1 MCSLSQMKSL
11 KRWNMKSESKNLK
24 VEQLKFVVHFFKW
37 HSSKR
42 FDLTPMIAKYDN
54 LLSRY
59 SDWLNTITSALSN
72 WFFNN
77 VLILPL
83 YVNFC
88 QYCGTYFTKNCGRL
102 HLGAGGSMTVGT
114 PACTVHFNILKPLI
128 SKIPLTISQSVH
140 NWPYKIKFYFEGKSD
155 GRILLDLN
163 ANMT

>member
-1 MCSLSQMKSL
+1 MSIFVNIVEHISQKI
-11 KRWNMKSESKNLK
+11 
-24 VEQLKFVVHFFKW
+24 VEEF
-37 HSSKR
+37 
-42 FDLTPMIAKYDN
+42 
-54 LLSRY
+54 
-59 SDWLNTITSALSN
+59 
-72 WFFNN
+72 
-77 VLILPL
+77 
-83 YVNFC
+83 
-88 QYCGTYFTKNCGRL
+88 